1 MNINTQKDF
10 MILYMSLKR
19 VSISG
24 LEGTVGS
31 QGMGLYGGAHQVYI
45 EHKYV
50 PRDWW
55 TISPMN
61 WR

>member
-1 MNINTQKDF
+1 